1 MICYFEN
8 GELMNFITRKVLEMQ
23 YKKLEDSQKR
33 LSQHM
38 EKKESLSDGSNPKEL
53 EKIEKYI
60 VIWNKNIEKIKKEI
74 KKIEDRENS

>member
-8 GELMNFITRKVLEMQ
+8 SVLLNFITRKVLEMQ
-23 YKKLEDSQKR
+23 HKKLEDSQKR
-33 LSQHM
+33 LAQHL

-53 EKIEKYI
+53 QKIEKYI
-60 VIWNKNIEKIKKEI
+60 VIWEKNIEKIKKEI

>member
-8 GELMNFITRKVLEMQ
+8 GVLMNFITRKVLEMQ

>member
-8 GELMNFITRKVLEMQ
+8 GVLMNFITRKVLEIQ

-53 EKIEKYI
+53 QKIEKYI

>member
-8 GELMNFITRKVLEMQ
+8 SVLLNFITRKVLEMQ
-23 YKKLEDSQKR
+23 HKKLEDSQKR
-33 LSQHM
+33 LSQHL

-53 EKIEKYI
+53 QKIEKYI
-60 VIWNKNIEKIKKEI
+60 VIWEKNIEKIKKEI